1 MAFLDGIGAEM
12 TVGVTFV
19 YSRTFIVEVPV
30 LESGTPRR
38 SVSQP
43 PPTTRLETAYDA
55 MTEEEA
61 LRGYVRSLGTSS
73 IRNICPDVGAGLHA
87 PRRHEA
93 ADRLA
98 NFWQESCG
106 SRGHPDL
113 CKRPC
118 IYLVAGKCTSGINCS
133 YCHME
138 HKDRPAKLD
147 KQQRHKFNLMG
158 MREALL
164 MLQGMLTSSAKENGF
179 LPLAGDTLDLVE
191 KEARKHDVTE
201 VRSSEAVY
209 RRLERVLVRMPFHQ
223 LALLAVS
230 KADSSEF
237 GELMVTSIEKLTED
251 LERRRKADLN
261 V

>member
-1 MAFLDGIGAEM
+1 
-12 TVGVTFV
+12 
-19 YSRTFIVEVPV
+19 
-30 LESGTPRR
+30 
-38 SVSQP
+38 
-43 PPTTRLETAYDA
+43 
-55 MTEEEA
+55 
-61 LRGYVRSLGTSS
+61 
-73 IRNICPDVGAGLHA
+73 
-87 PRRHEA
+87 
-93 ADRLA
+93 
-98 NFWQESCG
+98 
-106 SRGHPDL
+106 
-113 CKRPC
+113 
-118 IYLVAGKCTSGINCS
+118 
-133 YCHME
+133 ME